1 MASNYEYIIVGSGA
15 GGGPLAANLA
25 RHGHR
30 VLLLEAGDDQ
40 GENLHTQIPAF
51 HTISS
56 EDPAIRWDFFVQHYD
71 GEQKAARDP
80 KMTWTTPDGTTFIGT
95 GADAPE
101 GSKQNGIYYPRA
113 ATIGGCTM
121 HNAMMTFLPPDEDWE
136 HIAKLTEDRSWE
148 PKEMRK
154 YFERVERCGYLETGT
169 PGHGFGGYLET
180 SHPDPGLLDSM
191 KPFLEA
197 ALDTGPSTENGNP
210 PKAIY
215 DANAPDS
222 HGDEG
227 VVEMVLAMTK
237 NGRRSSPRQYL
248 IATANATNPD
258 GSKKYPLT
266 IRTHSLA
273 TKVLFDAKASTPRA
287 TGVEFFSGA
296 GLYEAAP
303 IYDPKT
309 NAEVKQEFATREV
322 IVAGGA
328 FNTPQLLKL
337 SGIGPKDELQKFDI
351 PVVADLPGV
360 GTNLQDNYETHVL
373 SRSPKN
379 ISVLANSLLGAA
391 GDPFLRQWVT
401 DGSGPFKSNG
411 ETLGIKK
418 KSAVSSE
425 ACHDLFLFGGPISFT
440 GFFPGYSQAFSTTFD
455 KFCWNVLKVHPRN
468 ERVGTVTLQSSDPRQ
483 RPAINFRFFDPRN
496 DADHDLSAM
505 AEGIATARKMFAS
518 SKISDAFGQQE
529 EENPGSA
536 VQGSDAVKQDIKDKA
551 FSHHAS
557 SACAIGADDDPMA
570 CLDSKFN
577 VRGVKGLRVVDASVF
592 PRVPGAYPV
601 LPIYMISEKATEVI
615 LEAAKETLPV
625 R

>member
-1 MASNYEYIIVGSGA
+1 MASEYEYIIVGSGA

-25 RHGHR
+25 RHGYR

-71 GEQKAARDP
+71 DEQQAARDP
-80 KMTWTTPDGTTFIGT
+80 KMTWTTP
-95 GADAPE
+95 E
-101 GSKQNGIYYPRA
+101 VSKQNGIYYPRA

-121 HNAMMTFLPPDEDWE
+121 HNAMMTFLPPDEDWG
-136 HIAKLTEDRSWE
+136 HIAKLTADHSWA

-154 YFERVERCGYLETGT
+154 YFERVERCGYLESGT
-169 PGHGFGGYLET
+169 AGHGFNGYLET
-180 SHPDPGLLDSM
+180 SHPDPGLLESM

-197 ALDTGPSTENGNP
+197 ALDTAPSKENGSP
-210 PKAIY
+210 PQAIR
-215 DANAPDS
+215 DANAPES
-222 HGDEG
+222 HGTEG
-227 VVEMVLAMTK
+227 VVKMVLAMTK
-237 NGRRSSPRQYL
+237 HGRRSSPREYL
-248 IATANATNPD
+248 ISTANATNSD
-258 GSKKYPLT
+258 GSKRYPLT
-266 IRTHSLA
+266 ISTHSFA
-273 TKVLFDAKASTPRA
+273 TKVLLGNKGATPKA
-287 TGVEFFSGA
+287 TGVEFLCGA

-303 IYDPKT
+303 MYDPKT
-309 NAEVKQEFATREV
+309 TARTKREFATREV

-337 SGIGPKDELQKFDI
+337 SGIGPKDELQKFRI
-351 PVVADLPGV
+351 PVVVDLPGV

-401 DGSGPFKSNG
+401 KGSGPFKSNG
-411 ETLGIKK
+411 EALGVKK
-418 KSAVSSE
+418 KSTTSSE

-440 GFFPGYSQAFSTTFD
+440 GFFPGYSKAFSTTFD

-468 ERVGTVTLQSSDPRQ
+468 ERVGTVTLRSSDPRQ
-483 RPAINFRFFDPRN
+483 RPAIDFRFLDARN
-496 DADHDLSAM
+496 DADHDLGVM
-505 AEGIATARKMFAS
+505 AEGVTIARKMFANN
-518 SKISDAFGQQE
+518 KISEAFGQQE
-529 EENPGSA
+529 EENPGPAAQS
-536 VQGSDAVKQDIKDKA
+536 SDAVKQDIKDKA
-551 FSHHAS
+551 FSHHATS
-557 SACAIGADDDPMA
+557 TCAIGADDDQLA
-570 CLDSKFN
+570 CLDSNFN

-601 LPIYMISEKATEVI
+601 LPIYMISEKATDVI
-615 LEAAKETLPV
+615 LEAAKQPASEVMPIL
-625 R
+625 